1 MKELYKEVCEYIETH
16 NNIGDSLYNGIL
28 LEVYNEY
35 SYDYMEK
42 ERHNENNGKI
52 LTLQDLQNIA
62 NNVIDSDYFGETL
75 TETLIEYIW
84 DGIRKN
90 REN

>member
-1 MKELYKEVCEYIETH
+1 MKELYKEVCDYIGTH
-16 NNIGDSLYNGIL
+16 NNMGDSLYNWIL

-42 ERHNENNGKI
+42 ERHDENNEKI

-75 TETLIEYIW
+75 TEYIW

>member
-16 NNIGDSLYNGIL
+16 NNMGDSLYNGIL

-42 ERHNENNGKI
+42 ECHNENNVKI
-52 LTLQDLQNIA
+52 LTLHDLLYISNY
-62 NNVIDSDYFGETL
+62 VDHRDLHSDPPPRSSDL
-75 TETLIEYIW
+75 
-84 DGIRKN
+84 
-90 REN
+90 

>member
-35 SYDYMEK
+35 SYNYMEK
-42 ERHNENNGKI
+42 ERHDENNGKI
-52 LTLQDLQNIA
+52 LALQDLQSIA
-62 NNVIDSDYFGETL
+62 DNVIGSDYFGEIL
-75 TETLIEYIW
+75 TEYIW
-84 DGIRKN
+84 DEIRKN

>member
-1 MKELYKEVCEYIETH
+1 MKELYKEVCDYIGTH
-16 NNIGDSLYNGIL
+16 NNMGDSLYNGIL

-62 NNVIDSDYFGETL
+62 NNVIDSDYFGEIL
-75 TETLIEYIW
+75 TEYIW
-84 DGIRKN
+84 DEIRKN

>member
-1 MKELYKEVCEYIETH
+1 MKELYKEICKYIETH

-28 LEVYNEY
+28 LEVYNQY
-35 SYDYMEK
+35 SYDYMER
-42 ERHNENNGKI
+42 ERHKENNEKI

-62 NNVIDSDYFGETL
+62 NNVIDSDYFGEIL
-75 TETLIEYIW
+75 TEYIW
-84 DGIRKN
+84 DEIRKN

>member
-16 NNIGDSLYNGIL
+16 NNMGDSLYNGML

-42 ERHNENNGKI
+42 ERRNENNGKI
-52 LTLQDLQNIA
+52 LTLQDLQGIA
-62 NNVIDSDYFGETL
+62 DSVIDNDYFGETL
-75 TETLIEYIW
+75 TECIW

>member
-35 SYDYMEK
+35 SYDYMER
-42 ERHNENNGKI
+42 ERHNKENWKKM
-52 LTLQDLQNIA
+52 TLQDLKNIA
-62 NNVIDSDYFGETL
+62 DSVIDNDYFGETL
-75 TETLIEYIW
+75 TEYIW
-84 DGIRKN
+84 NGIREN
-90 REN
+90 RED

>member
-1 MKELYKEVCEYIETH
+1 MKELYKEVCDYIGTH
-16 NNIGDSLYNGIL
+16 NNMGDSLYNGIL

-52 LTLQDLQNIA
+52 LTLQDLQGIA
-62 NNVIDSDYFGETL
+62 DSVIDNNYFGETL
-75 TETLIEYIW
+75 TECIW

>member
-1 MKELYKEVCEYIETH
+1 MKELYKEVCDYIGTH
-16 NNIGDSLYNGIL
+16 NNMGDSLYNGIL
-28 LEVYNEY
+28 LEVYNEC

-75 TETLIEYIW
+75 TEYIW

-90 REN
+90 RGN

>member
-1 MKELYKEVCEYIETH
+1 MKELYKEVYEYIETH
-16 NNIGDSLYNGIL
+16 NNMGDSLYNGIL

-42 ERHNENNGKI
+42 ERHDENNGKI
-52 LTLQDLQNIA
+52 LTLQDLQGIA
-62 NNVIDSDYFGETL
+62 DSVIDSDYFGETL
-75 TETLIEYIW
+75 TECIW

>member
-35 SYDYMEK
+35 SYNYMEK
-42 ERHNENNGKI
+42 ERHDENNGKI
-52 LTLQDLQNIA
+52 LTLQDLQSIA
-62 NNVIDSDYFGETL
+62 DNVIDSDYFGEIL
-75 TETLIEYIW
+75 TEYIW
-84 DGIRKN
+84 DEIRKN

>member
-1 MKELYKEVCEYIETH
+1 MKELYKEVCDYIGTH
-16 NNIGDSLYNGIL
+16 NNMGDSLYNGIL

-52 LTLQDLQNIA
+52 LTLQDLQGIA
-62 NNVIDSDYFGETL
+62 DSVIDNNYFGETL
-75 TETLIEYIW
+75 TECIW

-90 REN
+90 RGN

>member
-1 MKELYKEVCEYIETH
+1 MKELYKEVCDYIGTH
-16 NNIGDSLYNGIL
+16 NNMGDSLYNGIL

-35 SYDYMEK
+35 SYDHMAK

-75 TETLIEYIW
+75 TEYIW

-90 REN
+90 RGN